1 MLGYK
6 RKRGYA
12 LNKKISID
20 ELAHYI
26 SPTGTLSDIQTIQTQ
41 HRFRLTEFWGISA
54 GENILEIGCG
64 QGDTTAVLAYLTGK
78 TGKVHAVDIA
88 SPDYGAPETLGEAI
102 TKLQS
107 SPIGKQITVSF
118 ETDIL
123 APEVDF
129 PENTFDTIVLSHS
142 SWYVESQETLLEM
155 FTKLHKWG
163 KRLVFAEWDTRVTES
178 HQLPHFLAALLQ
190 AQCESFRPSEA
201 NIRTLI
207 TPENSLMLAE
217 KAGWNISDQTVV
229 PSKQLQDGGW
239 EVAMT
244 ISDAPDIINSLQT
257 VPENFKT
264 LLTAELNTLKNY
276 SQQGSIQSM
285 DTFAFI
291 AVK

>member
-1 MLGYK
+1 M
-6 RKRGYA
+6 
-12 LNKKISID
+12 NTKISIE

-26 SPTGTLSDIQTIQTQ
+26 SPTGKLTDIQAVQTQ
-41 HRFRLTEFWGISA
+41 HRLHLAEFWGIHA

-64 QGDTTAVLAYLTGK
+64 QGDTTAILAYLTGN
-78 TGKVHAVDIA
+78 TGSVHAVDIA
-88 SPDYGAPETLGEAI
+88 SPDYGSPETLGEAI
-102 TKLQS
+102 AKLQQ

-118 ETDIL
+118 DTDIL

-129 PENTFDTIVLSHS
+129 PENTFDTIVFSHS
-142 SWYVESQETLLEM
+142 SWYVNSQETLLEM
-155 FTKLHKWG
+155 FAKLNKWS

-190 AQCESFRPSEA
+190 AQYESFRQTTEA

-207 TPENSLMLAE
+207 TPEDSLILAE
-217 KAGWNISDQTVV
+217 KAGWRITKEATI
-229 PSKQLQDGGW
+229 PSKQLQDGEW

-244 ISDAPDIINSLQT
+244 LSDAPDIITSLQS
-257 VPENFKT
+257 VPDKFKT
-264 LLTAELNTLKNY
+264 LLTSELNTLKTYN
-276 SQQGSIQSM
+276 QQSSIQSM